1 MKRILS
7 ILQGAPKDETAPV
20 DELQLAVAALL
31 IEAACMDG
39 DFGPEERETIR
50 TLLTGHFGLDTAET
64 DALLDEGERE
74 IERAGELWRF
84 ARTVKDRYDEE
95 ERVRMLEM
103 LWEVAYADGTLHDFE
118 ANLLRRITG
127 LLYVPDQLSG
137 AARQR
142 VMERLGIAG
151 N

>member
-7 ILQGAPKDETAPV
+7 ILQGSPKDQPAPV

-39 DFGPEERETIR
+39 DFGAEERETIR
-50 TLLTGHFGLDTAET
+50 ALLTEQFDLEAGEAE
-64 DALLDEGERE
+64 ALLDEGERE

-84 ARTVKDRYDEE
+84 ARTIKDRYDEA
-95 ERVRMLEM
+95 ERIHMLEM
-103 LWEVAYADGTLHDFE
+103 LWEVAYSDGVLHDFE

-127 LLYVPDQLSG
+127 LLYVPDQESG
-137 AARQR
+137 AARRR
-142 VMERLGIAG
+142 VRERLGLADD
-151 N
+151 